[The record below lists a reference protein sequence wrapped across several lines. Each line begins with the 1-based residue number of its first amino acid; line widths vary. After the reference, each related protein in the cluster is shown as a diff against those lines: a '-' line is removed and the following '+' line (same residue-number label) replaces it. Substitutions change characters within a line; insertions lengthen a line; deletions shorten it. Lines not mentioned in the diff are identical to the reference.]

1 MHPNP
6 TNNRVHEML
15 LFELASPISSQQW
28 DTCSSFKKKKKTIC
42 MRQLMPTFSYFVDS
56 MICILLPL
64 SIHDP
69 Q

>member
-28 DTCSSFKKKKKTIC
+28 DTCSSLKKKKKNNLYAAAYANIFLFC
-42 MRQLMPTFSYFVDS
+42 
-56 MICILLPL
+56 
-64 SIHDP
+64 
-69 Q
+69 

>member
-28 DTCSSFKKKKKTIC
+28 DTCSSLKNKKKNNLYAAAYANIFLFC
-42 MRQLMPTFSYFVDS
+42 
-56 MICILLPL
+56 
-64 SIHDP
+64 
-69 Q
+69 

>member
-28 DTCSSFKKKKKTIC
+28 DTCSSLKKKKKK
-42 MRQLMPTFSYFVDS
+42 QFVCGS
-56 MICILLPL
+56 LCQHFLILL
-64 SIHDP
+64 I